1 MCGPLRVVQP
11 CTSGLLRPNAVRGG
25 ITKLYG
31 TGAAFRQWKAVWP
44 GLRLIFARQFRIIA
58 QFLRHREAIMGG
70 INSGRRRS
78 VHCGAV
84 EQFPVI
90 DLRVLKR
97 AGLLKPGEC
106 TYDTLRWRNQDLEAL
121 EVRIF
126 ADLSDADAASIRIAG
141 DAPAQRAAIAC
152 VPCPYGGYRCYFLCP
167 LTGIRCEQLF
177 LVDGIF
183 ASRKAH
189 RLTYASQSEDALS
202 RARRKVR
209 KLQRQ
214 VEGDSRYA
222 RPRGGKRYAMVQKLK
237 RSKRDVRD
245 FYHSRLRG
253 IVGDM
258 GA

>member
-1 MCGPLRVVQP
+1 
-11 CTSGLLRPNAVRGG
+11 
-25 ITKLYG
+25 
-31 TGAAFRQWKAVWP
+31 
-44 GLRLIFARQFRIIA
+44 
-58 QFLRHREAIMGG
+58 MGG

-78 VHCGAV
+78 VHRGAV

-126 ADLSDADAASIRIAG
+126 VDLSDTDDASIRIAG
-141 DAPAQRAAIAC
+141 DVPDQRAAIEC
-152 VPCPYGGYRCYFLCP
+152 VPCHYGGNRYYFLCP
-167 LTGIRCEQLF
+167 LTGARCEQLF

-189 RLTYASQSEDALS
+189 RLTYASQCEDDLS

-209 KLQRQ
+209 KLHRQ
-214 VEGDSRYA
+214 VEGDTRYA
-222 RPRGGKRYAMVQKLK
+222 RPRGRNRYAKVQELK
-237 RSKRDVRD
+237 QAEC
-245 FYHSRLRG
+245 YAQRLYRG
-253 IVGDM
+253 RLWATASEI
-258 GA
+258 